1 MQNAVPWNN
10 LTMNMIDIGNTHQTW
25 FWICFGIIAKYP
37 DTVLECVWMYYIW
50 TGTWYIMQC
59 TKKCTHHNL
68 WYNDGNRIPRSI
80 RHKFQQCLPAVALT
94 CSYLVFWMMNT
105 PSTKGN
111 GRPVHFEVRDASALD
126 LFSVS
131 SPMSGWWRRTSS
143 GTIQQVGS
151 FLCASR
157 ETADVQ
163 VLLKEF
169 GASNLPPSDF
179 FSSREGN
186 NPTFAGRSLMA
197 GGSFTWSFH
206 HTHPAS
212 AALDKKQEE
221 ARVVTGGAGRGLMIN
236 SEPET
241 LWCGVTIYWDFIWP
255 SMEQSEQLSFLY
267 GWYAELLVVNIRIFH
282 CHRKWKEPELLGFPH
297 LIEKSPRHSGRLR
310 VHNNWEKLD
319 CFGTYAAIYELC
331 APVFLALPLLH
342 MYDCCLVSQRLFFR
356 VYIYIL

>member
-1 MQNAVPWNN
+1 MFAC
-10 LTMNMIDIGNTHQTW
+10 GGTHL
-25 FWICFGIIAKYP
+25 FLSG
-37 DTVLECVWMYYIW
+37 
-50 TGTWYIMQC
+50 
-59 TKKCTHHNL
+59 
-68 WYNDGNRIPRSI
+68 
-80 RHKFQQCLPAVALT
+80 
-94 CSYLVFWMMNT
+94 FWMMNT

-151 FLCASR
+151 LLCASR

-206 HTHPAS
+206 RTHPAS

-255 SMEQSEQLSFLY
+255 SMEQLSFLY

-282 CHRKWKEPELLGFPH
+282 CHRNWKEPELLGFPH
-297 LIEKSPRHSGRLR
+297 LIEKSPRDSGRLR
-310 VHNNWEKLD
+310 VHNNWDKLY

-331 APVFLALPLLH
+331 APMFLALPLLP
-342 MYDCCLVSQRLFFR
+342 MYDCCLVSQRLFLR
-356 VYIYIL
+356 VCIYYIYIIYNMYKLKYNWAVFKTLVGWWLVHGLFKTQQKLGTRIGWWLTRGNYTTRLLTSNWWL